1 MRILRFLIVSLTA
14 VAMPLTAL
22 AQHHG
27 YTFTQIA
34 NLQDYAGYFEP
45 ATLTNRGEVLFA
57 PALLT
62 GGDGEGV
69 YLWRKGKRTTIAAG
83 GQPMPDGGVLGYTL
97 SPVAMNED
105 GEVAFI
111 MTRNHLDTPPPL
123 GLNAGVYR
131 YRHHTGV
138 VPVMVPGLKGHG
150 GDAFWGSYFV
160 TSINNQGEIVFSG
173 MICTSVLGTV
183 PTVKCLDGSSTW
195 MGMGVYKADAKGRI
209 SPVVLPGDVAPG
221 GHQKSYFDLV
231 RRPVINARGDV
242 AFTAHVAGEP
252 CKKADILFCL
262 DSLFVKRGDSGVIER
277 IATSGSA
284 SPVHGKNYS
293 SAFGPILNAAGD
305 VAFIADLS
313 DKDDGSE
320 VAVFL
325 YTRGEKIVIAKP
337 GDAMPGGGKFATCGY
352 FTQNASMNNEGDI
365 VFDATLDD
373 GTNAIYLWRH
383 GVVSLVAKTGMDTGA
398 GVISTL
404 DDFSGFV
411 ANTQVS
417 INDAGQ
423 ILFGARFKD
432 GGGAMLVAT
441 PH

>member
-1 MRILRFLIVSLTA
+1 MRILRFLIVLFTA
-14 VAMPLTAL
+14 VTMPLFAP

-34 NLQDYAGYFEP
+34 SLDDYAGYFEP

-69 YLWRKGKRTTIAAG
+69 LLWRKGKLTTVAAG
-83 GQPMPDGGVLGYTL
+83 GQQMPDGGVLGYTL
-97 SPVAMNED
+97 SPVAMNEN

-131 YRHHTGV
+131 YSHHTGV
-138 VPVMVPGLKGHG
+138 LPVMVPGLKGHG
-150 GDAFWGSYFV
+150 GNEFWGSYFV

-183 PTVKCLDGSSTW
+183 PTVKCPDGSSTW

-221 GHQKSYFDLV
+221 GQNKSYFDLV

-252 CKKADILFCL
+252 CEKADILFCL
-262 DSLFVKRGDSGVIER
+262 DSLFIKRGTSGVIER

-293 SAFGPILNAAGD
+293 SAFGPVLNASGD
-305 VAFIADLS
+305 VVFIADLS
-313 DKDDGSE
+313 AAEDGSE

-325 YTRGEKIVIAKP
+325 YRRGKKIVIAKP
-337 GDAMPGGGKFATCGY
+337 GDAMPGGGTFATCGD
-352 FTQNASMNNEGDI
+352 FTQNASLNNQGDI
-365 VFDATLDD
+365 VFDATLKD
-373 GTNAIYLWRH
+373 GTNGIYLWRH
-383 GVVSLVAKTGMDTGA
+383 GVVFLVAKNGTGTGA

-404 DDFSGFV
+404 DDFGGAV

-417 INDAGQ
+417 INDVGQ
-423 ILFGARFKD
+423 ILFAAKFKE

-441 PH
+441 PK